1 MRLYVGNLVHTV
13 TDSELQ
19 KLFSAF
25 GKVAKA
31 RVITDYY
38 TRQSKGFGY
47 VIMTEN
53 ESGNRAIAMMNGS
66 MLHDRPLIVNEARSR
81 DNRLGNGW

>member
-19 KLFSAF
+19 KLFSVF

-66 MLHDRPLIVNEARSR
+66 MLHDRTLIVNEARSR